1 MGHLQARI
9 AIAEV
14 GHVVDLRWSQACQR
28 LRALIVLHF
37 RHVVHA
43 AGVEGLLD
51 PLAALLRE
59 VRQLEKLA
67 LRLPNPHGD
76 ALEQLHTAQG
86 RLQEAA
92 GRRDVHESADELG
105 DELAHLLRIRLHL
118 GRQPETRD
126 VRTKKPRNARGAGR
140 ERHGDVLRHP
150 RESARVVQVRADAL
164 QFRRRRDN
172 LEHAAQLRLRLDTGG
187 EDLYAIVRNA
197 VVRGDHA
204 EVQTDEV
211 AVVFHRDAAAL
222 LQVSHGVLHQLGQVL
237 ADAFVGG
244 SGDAVVV
251 WILGHTPI
259 EQRPREP
266 VHRVILALDDLV
278 LNVRVQ
284 VVVHALVEVRLDRER
299 VAQHLAQ
306 EVLLVRVGKD
316 VSAALVVDVRPAGAA
331 HHVQKIRHAVVHQ
344 PVASRVVLL
353 RSHDADQVCTQLKIP
368 RHRRR
373 AHHNSNHAIA
383 LLHAESDEAN
393 TAPESLSQGRVLDGG
408 QHPLQAFPDLVF
420 RAQEVHV
427 GASRI
432 GEDVHGRELTLLAAR
447 HEDQAILV
455 AALCTQRPH
464 DAEERLRHGQHH
476 RRVVPNLEAVQ
487 LDHEGLRSDAGVE
500 VEEPLAGDAQPGG
513 DVGRVRQRSSQTDH
527 SDRQVRAAAGLD
539 EAHPGQHDLKLRTEL
554 ASEQV
559 QAIADDETDLQD
571 DVALAPLPRDHIP
584 GGGAGHHNLR
594 RVQGRD
600 VLDGVASLEHAH
612 LDAAVLQRPR
622 H

>member
-1 MGHLQARI
+1 MLREELPRVHASQVAFLTILIIILIIIIIIVAIVIIIVLLLLYLELHLELLIGPDVLQAHHEELDGVIASIFRRREAHGQLLLFAHGDFLDAQHLLLVPHKHIPVVAEVLARVVLVVLVVVIIGAFPLQGDVHVEHVIRVDLLRIAHFMGHLQARI

-284 VVVHALVEVRLDRER
+284 VVVHALVKVRLDRER

-373 AHHNSNHAIA
+373 AHHDSNHA
-383 LLHAESDEAN
+383 
-393 TAPESLSQGRVLDGG
+393 V
-408 QHPLQAFPDLVF
+408 
-420 RAQEVHV
+420 
-427 GASRI
+427 
-432 GEDVHGRELTLLAAR
+432 
-447 HEDQAILV
+447 
-455 AALCTQRPH
+455 
-464 DAEERLRHGQHH
+464 
-476 RRVVPNLEAVQ
+476 
-487 LDHEGLRSDAGVE
+487 
-500 VEEPLAGDAQPGG
+500 
-513 DVGRVRQRSSQTDH
+513 
-527 SDRQVRAAAGLD
+527 
-539 EAHPGQHDLKLRTEL
+539 
-554 ASEQV
+554 
-559 QAIADDETDLQD
+559 
-571 DVALAPLPRDHIP
+571 
-584 GGGAGHHNLR
+584 
-594 RVQGRD
+594 
-600 VLDGVASLEHAH
+600 
-612 LDAAVLQRPR
+612 
-622 H
+622 